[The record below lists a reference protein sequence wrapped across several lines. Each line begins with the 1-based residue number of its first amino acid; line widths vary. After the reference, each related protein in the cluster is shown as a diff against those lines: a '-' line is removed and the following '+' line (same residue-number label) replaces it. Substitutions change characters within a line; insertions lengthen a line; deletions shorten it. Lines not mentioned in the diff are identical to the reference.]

1 MFLDTRIILFEIIKK
16 NKPQAPKRIICLQ
29 YIEWGR
35 LYIMC
40 NIWMGQNS
48 AFRMSAETNEKEG
61 SVGEESQRRVV
72 S

>member
-1 MFLDTRIILFEIIKK
+1 MFLDIRIILFEIIKRI
-16 NKPQAPKRIICLQ
+16 NPKPP
-29 YIEWGR
+29 IELFVYSTYSR

-48 AFRMSAETNEKEG
+48 PFRMSMQNNENKG